1 MATVLITGGTGLVG
15 SRLTQMLVQKGYKVV
30 ILTRNPGAQKA
41 QPSVVYKHW
50 DVEKGVIDGSAV
62 ADADYIIHLAG
73 AGVADKRWSKKRK
86 AEIVSSRT
94 ESSMLLVKSAEQYT
108 LRLKAVISASG
119 IGWYGPDGKQEPKHW
134 AGFEETAP
142 ADSAYLGETCRLW
155 EESVQPFKKMGKR
168 LVILRTGLALS
179 NKGGFLAEIKKPLQ
193 MANIATIM
201 GGGEQMVSWI
211 HIDDLCRMYL
221 YALENEKLE
230 GVYNAVAPAPVSN
243 KAITL
248 SIAGHRRHKPFMAI
262 HVPAFVLKLALGEMS
277 VEVLKSTTVN
287 ATRIREAGF
296 RFLYP
301 SVEAAV
307 EQLAAAAEAPEEP
320 VPAAADVFKEESDAD
335 DN

>member
-15 SRLTQMLVQKGYKVV
+15 SRLTRLLVQKGYKVV
-30 ILTRNPGAQKA
+30 ILTRNPQVHTA

-86 AEIVSSRT
+86 EEIVNSRT
-94 ESSMLLVKSAEQYT
+94 QSSALLVKSAEQYT
-108 LRLKAVISASG
+108 ARLKSVISASG
-119 IGWYGPDGKQEPKHW
+119 IGWYGPDDKHKQKHW
-134 AGFEETAP
+134 AGFEENAP
-142 ADSAYLGETCRLW
+142 ADVAYLGETCRLW
-155 EESVQPFKKMGKR
+155 EESVQPFKSMGKR

-201 GGGEQMVSWI
+201 GGGDQMVSWI

-221 YALENEKLE
+221 YAMESEQVE
-230 GVYNAVAPAPVSN
+230 GVYNAVAPTPVTN

-277 VEVLKSTTVN
+277 VEVLKSTTVS
-287 ATRIREAGF
+287 AAHIRETGF

-301 SVEAAV
+301 SVEAAI
-307 EQLAAAAEAPEEP
+307 EQLATEAEAPEEP
-320 VPAAADVFKEESDAD
+320 APVADKNDPEDETAD
-335 DN
+335 

>member
-30 ILTRNPGAQKA
+30 ILTRNPAAHKA
-41 QPSVVYKHW
+41 QPAVVYKHW
-50 DVEKGVIDGSAV
+50 DVENGVIDGSAV

-86 AEIVSSRT
+86 AEIINSRT
-94 ESSMLLVKSAEQYT
+94 RSSELLVKSARQYT
-108 LRLKAVISASG
+108 VRLKAVISASG
-119 IGWYGPDGKQEPKHW
+119 IGWYGPDSKQKPKHW
-134 AGFEETAP
+134 PGFEEGAP
-142 ADSAYLGETCRLW
+142 ADQSYLGETCRLW
-155 EESVQPFKKMGKR
+155 EESVQPFKEMGKR

-201 GGGEQMVSWI
+201 GGGDQVVSWI
-211 HIDDLCRMYL
+211 HLDDLCRMYI
-221 YALENEKLE
+221 YAIENEQIA
-230 GVYNAVAPAPVSN
+230 GVYNAVAPAPVTN

-262 HVPAFVLKLALGEMS
+262 HVPAFLLKLALGEMS
-277 VEVLKSTTVN
+277 VEVLKSGTVS
-287 ATRIREAGF
+287 AAHIKEAGF

-301 SVEAAV
+301 SVDAAI
-307 EQLAAAAEAPEEP
+307 EQLAAEAENPEAPLPPAASDDEP
-320 VPAAADVFKEESDAD
+320 VA
-335 DN
+335 

>member
-15 SRLTQMLVQKGYKVV
+15 SRLTQMLVQKGYSVV
-30 ILTRNPGAQKA
+30 ILTRNPVAHKA

-50 DVEKGVIDGSAV
+50 DVEKGIIDGSAV

-86 AEIVSSRT
+86 EEIVNSRT
-94 ESSMLLVKSAEQYT
+94 HSSALLVKSAEQYT
-108 LRLKAVISASG
+108 IRLKAVISASG
-119 IGWYGPDGKQEPKHW
+119 IGWYGPDGKQRPKHW
-134 AGFEETAP
+134 TGFEEAAP

-168 LVILRTGLALS
+168 LVILRTGIALS
-179 NKGGFLAEIKKPLQ
+179 NKGGFIAEIKKPLK
-193 MANIATIM
+193 MGNIATIM

-248 SIAGHRRHKPFMAI
+248 SLAGHRRHKPFMAI
-262 HVPAFVLKLALGEMS
+262 HVPAFMLKLALGEMS
-277 VEVLKSTTVN
+277 VEVLKGTTVS
-287 ATRIREAGF
+287 ASRIREAGF

-301 SVEAAV
+301 SVEAAM
-307 EQLAAAAEAPEEP
+307 EQLAAAAEAPEEEP
-320 VPAAADVFKEESDAD
+320 VPAAADIFEEETG

>member
-15 SRLTQMLVQKGYKVV
+15 SRLTQMLVQKGYSVV
-30 ILTRNPGAQKA
+30 ILTRNPAAHKA

-50 DVEKGVIDGSAV
+50 DVERGVIDGSAV

-86 AEIVSSRT
+86 QEIVDSRT
-94 ESSMLLVKSAEQYT
+94 QSSALLVKSAEQYT
-108 LRLKAVISASG
+108 IRLKAVISASG
-119 IGWYGPDGKQEPKHW
+119 IGWYGPDGKQRSKNW
-134 AGFEETAP
+134 AGFEESAP
-142 ADSAYLGETCRLW
+142 ANNDYLGETCRLW
-155 EESVQPFKKMGKR
+155 EESIQPFKKLGKR
-168 LVILRTGLALS
+168 LVILRTGLALT

-201 GGGEQMVSWI
+201 GGGDQVVSWI
-211 HIDDLCRMYL
+211 HMDDLCRMYL
-221 YALENEKLE
+221 YALENELLE

-248 SIAGHRRHKPFMAI
+248 SLAGHRRHKPFMAI

-277 VEVLKSTTVN
+277 VEVLKSTTVS
-287 ATRIREAGF
+287 AEHIRKAGF
-296 RFLYP
+296 LFLYP
-301 SVEAAV
+301 SVEAAM
-307 EQLAAAAEAPEEP
+307 EQLAAAAEAPEDP
-320 VPAAADVFKEESDAD
+320 APAAADVFKEDEAD

>member
-30 ILTRNPGAQKA
+30 ILTRNPTAYKA
-41 QPSVVYKHW
+41 QPAVVYKHW
-50 DVEKGVIDGSAV
+50 DVENDIIDGSAV

-86 AEIVSSRT
+86 AEIISSRT
-94 ESSMLLVKSAEQYT
+94 RSSELLVKCAQQNT
-108 LRLKAVISASG
+108 VRLKAVISASG
-119 IGWYGPDGKQEPKHW
+119 IGWYGPDSKQKPKNW
-134 AGFEETAP
+134 PGFEESAP
-142 ADSAYLGETCRLW
+142 ADNSYLGETCRLW
-155 EESVQPFKKMGKR
+155 EASVQPFKEMGKR

-201 GGGEQMVSWI
+201 GGGDQVVSWI
-211 HIDDLCRMYL
+211 HLDDLCRMYI
-221 YALENEKLE
+221 YSIENEQIA
-230 GVYNAVAPAPVSN
+230 GVYNAVAPAPVTN

-262 HVPAFVLKLALGEMS
+262 HVPAFLLKIALGEMS
-277 VEVLKSTTVN
+277 VEVLKSGTVN
-287 ATRIREAGF
+287 AAHIKEAGF

-301 SVEAAV
+301 SVDAAI
-307 EQLAAAAEAPEEP
+307 EQLAAEAENPEAPLPPAASEDDEP
-320 VPAAADVFKEESDAD
+320 VA
-335 DN
+335 